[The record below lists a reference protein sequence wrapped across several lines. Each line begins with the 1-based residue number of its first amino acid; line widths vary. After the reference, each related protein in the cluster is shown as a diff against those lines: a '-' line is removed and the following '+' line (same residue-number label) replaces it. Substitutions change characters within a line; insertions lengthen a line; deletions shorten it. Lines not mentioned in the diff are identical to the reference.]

1 MPFIDKPVNFPMQIR
16 CCDSHSPLLLDF
28 FLSPDT
34 SICSTMA
41 FPPFKNSDHVFVLV
55 YIDFSGNSQWDVL
68 FNCIAYDYS
77 CADWDGLRDHLSDAS
92 SEDVFELSASGAA
105 SEFSEWVQVE
115 IDVDNPHRKYQVK
128 PHSSLWFSAV
138 CTAFIV
144 HRNLFFQL
152 YQQNKFS
159 ESKVKFR

>member
-1 MPFIDKPVNFPMQIR
+1 MFCLI
-16 CCDSHSPLLLDF
+16 
-28 FLSPDT
+28 
-34 SICSTMA
+34 
-41 FPPFKNSDHVFVLV
+41 
-55 YIDFSGNSQWDVL
+55 
-68 FNCIAYDYS
+68 
-77 CADWDGLRDHLSDAS
+77 RDHLSDAS

-105 SEFSEWVQVE
+105 SELSEWVQVE